1 MVAKCQRDAFQR
13 GEILGEAERKGEER
27 EVGLETG
34 FVEDGERH
42 AQLYRE
48 SSRDPGDGREFGRK
62 AWAVTPEE
70 SGRPPNVM
78 VPHEVP

>member
-1 MVAKCQRDAFQR
+1 MAKHQRDAFQR
-13 GEILGEAERKGEER
+13 GEILGEAERKGGER

-34 FVEDGERH
+34 FVEDAERR

-48 SSRDPGDGREFGRK
+48 SRDPGAGREFGRK

-70 SGRPPNVM
+70 RGRPPNVM